1 MYKYKNKLTVKK
13 GMKRYVA
20 RRSRIIRD
28 NIDVDGGMIKC
39 EAYDQ
44 ITINSG
50 ATSPIFFQ
58 STNTFVNLL
67 TLIQSSSSFQ
77 ENIPIFGRYKI
88 VGMNIRASLGA
99 AIASLDAAFPKCAP
113 TLILAFYPQL
123 AGTALGVNPA
133 YNDQKLLLD
142 PSLAVPQT
150 KYWKFHD
157 NYFDNGAS
165 GFGVWTST
173 TSGSGVQTGQL
184 PCTLNIPEAASAT
197 VALFNVGQ
205 RFISY
210 LQHVINDGDR
220 IIVTGKQI
228 GIAHV

>member
-1 MYKYKNKLTVKK
+1 MYKSKNRSTVKK

-20 RRSRIIRD
+20 RRSRIIR
-28 NIDVDGGMIKC
+28 NNTDVDGGLIKC

-50 ATSPIFFQ
+50 ATSPIFYQ

-99 AIASLDAAFPKCAP
+99 AISTLDAAFTNCAP
-113 TLILAFYPQL
+113 TLSLAFYPQL
-123 AGTALGVNPA
+123 INTALGVNPA

-165 GFGVWTST
+165 GFGVWTNT
-173 TSGSGVQTGQL
+173 TSGVQTGQL
-184 PCTLNIPEAASAT
+184 SCTLNIPAAAAAT
-197 VALFNVGQ
+197 TALFNIRTTFYVLFAT
-205 RFISY
+205 R
-210 LQHVINDGDR
+210 N
-220 IIVTGKQI
+220 K
-228 GIAHV
+228 